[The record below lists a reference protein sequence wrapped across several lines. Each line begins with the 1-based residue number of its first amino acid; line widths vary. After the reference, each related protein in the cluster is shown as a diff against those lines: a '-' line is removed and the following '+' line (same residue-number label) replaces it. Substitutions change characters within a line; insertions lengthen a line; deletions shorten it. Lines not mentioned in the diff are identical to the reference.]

1 MVSVEHDRRPPWLRS
16 LVDAVDVSAVVGIA
30 QALMRCDSVNPPGDE
45 RETSRL
51 VAGHLN
57 ELGARELDVVKTGD
71 RRASVVARFGA
82 PGGRVLAWNGHTD
95 VVSAGDE
102 AQWTTPPFTPAV
114 RDGRLWG
121 RGAVDMKG
129 PVACL
134 LHALTVIERAG
145 LQLEGEVA
153 ISVAADEE
161 TGGSLGTGYLAQQGV
176 FDGID
181 AGICGEPSSL
191 NAVVAARG
199 RLWLELTL
207 IGTSAHASQPELG
220 ANAVYAAAR
229 VLETLNVMELGS
241 THPLL
246 GRATLTPTMIEG
258 GSSPNSVPDRCM
270 MTIDRR
276 LLPSDDAAQVTSQI
290 QAVLEQARIQE
301 GIEYNIVQRALFEP
315 TEIDPES
322 EIVLTVQDA
331 TELAIGRRAEATG
344 MSGSTDARFLIGAG
358 VPTVIFGPGDA
369 SEAHVID
376 ESIAI
381 EDLRRGAL
389 AYAAIICRFLG
400 VQ

>member
-1 MVSVEHDRRPPWLRS
+1 MVSIARDRRPPWLPS
-16 LVDAVDVSAVVGIA
+16 LVDAVELSAIVEIA
-30 QALMRCDSVNPPGDE
+30 RALMRCESVNPPGDE

-51 VAGHLN
+51 VAAHLKDV
-57 ELGARELDVVKTGD
+57 GARDVEVVQTGD

-102 AQWTTPPFTPAV
+102 AQWTTPPFSPEV
-114 RDGRLWG
+114 REGRLWG

-134 LHALTVIERAG
+134 LHALTMIERAG

-153 ISVAADEE
+153 VSVAADEE
-161 TGGSLGTGYLAQQGV
+161 TGGSLGSGYLAQQGV

-207 IGTSAHASQPELG
+207 IGKGAHASQPELG
-220 ANAVYAAAR
+220 TNAVLAAAE
-229 VLETLNVMELGS
+229 VLQGLSAIELGS

-246 GRATLTPTMIEG
+246 GSATLTPTMIEG
-258 GSSPNSVPDRCM
+258 GSSPNSVPDRCTI
-270 MTIDRR
+270 TIDRR
-276 LLPSDDAAQVTSQI
+276 LLPSDDAVLVTAEI
-290 QAVLEQARIQE
+290 RAVLEQAKMRH
-301 GIEYNIVQRALFEP
+301 GIEYELLQRALFEP

-322 EIVLTVQDA
+322 EIVVTVQDV
-331 TELAIGRRAEATG
+331 TEIALGRRAETTG
-344 MSGSTDARFLIGAG
+344 MAGSTDARFLIGAG

-376 ESIAI
+376 ESIALD
-381 EDLRRGAL
+381 ELRRGAL
-389 AYAAIICRFLG
+389 AYAAVICRFLG
-400 VQ
+400 VR